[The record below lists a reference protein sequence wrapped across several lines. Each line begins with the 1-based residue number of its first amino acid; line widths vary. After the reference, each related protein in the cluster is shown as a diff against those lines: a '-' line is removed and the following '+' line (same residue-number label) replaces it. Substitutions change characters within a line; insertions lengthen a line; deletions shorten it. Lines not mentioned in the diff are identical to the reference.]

1 MAINQFNI
9 PADTF
14 VATALFF
21 SYLSPDM
28 EEARNWKQIFVN
40 IEKKYPQYLRSVAS
54 ATTVAQLESK
64 LWVIEE
70 LQTLKIKPKV
80 VGILAGWYSNFLTPL
95 LLERLNV
102 DFIHNFEMDKDVK
115 DISYLFNKKY
125 KSNNRYKCDV
135 VDVMFEKV
143 CNKENEYGDFDL
155 IINTSCEHMFHMRKF
170 REINM
175 NCGYGSDIVLNDDT
189 IYVLQSTDDNQYD
202 DHINCVSGPVGVRQ
216 LSTVLSMKMRGIPV
230 WDGIIPRIQMV
241 MVLPKK
247 MLSGV
252 GLKLQRLPQK
262 LNDGLKISHTSPID
276 VCGLCYWSRVVKL

>member
-28 EEARNWKQIFVN
+28 EEARNWKQTFVN

-143 CNKENEYGDFDL
+143 CNKENDYGDFDL

-202 DHINCVSGPVGVRQ
+202 DHINCVSGPEE
-216 LSTVLSMKMRGIPV
+216 LSKQADFVDILYSGTKVLDSGMNRF
-230 WDGIIPRIQMV
+230 MV
-241 MVLPKK
+241 I
-247 MLSGV
+247 G
-252 GLKLQRLPQK
+252 R
-262 LNDGLKISHTSPID
+262 
-276 VCGLCYWSRVVKL
+276 